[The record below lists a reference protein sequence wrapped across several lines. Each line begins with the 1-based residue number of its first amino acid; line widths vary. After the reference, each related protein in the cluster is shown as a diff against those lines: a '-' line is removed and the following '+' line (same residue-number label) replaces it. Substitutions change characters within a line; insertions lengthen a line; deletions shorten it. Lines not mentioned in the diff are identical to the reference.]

1 MKQNRIKEEKVIITL
16 GILLCTEEM
25 ENERPFINEFSTFG
39 SIEPKP
45 NIRKKEEYKLKKLSI
60 CYFER
65 VVHYNQSFLVIKIG
79 VKKS

>member
-1 MKQNRIKEEKVIITL
+1 
-16 GILLCTEEM
+16 M

-65 VVHYNQSFLVIKIG
+65 VVHYN
-79 VKKS
+79 